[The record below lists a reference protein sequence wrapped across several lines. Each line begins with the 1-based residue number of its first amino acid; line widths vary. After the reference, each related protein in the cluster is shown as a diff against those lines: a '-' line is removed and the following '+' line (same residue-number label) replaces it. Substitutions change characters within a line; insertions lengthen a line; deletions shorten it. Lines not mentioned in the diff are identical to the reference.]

1 MSVDVESGSETREP
15 QRRSG
20 TRAWRATALSG
31 VAVLVLV
38 TVHMVAHHFVVEEV
52 GGLRTYR
59 QVLDYVGNPVIV
71 VLESLFLV
79 VVTWHGLLGLRSVLF
94 DLGLSEAARRRV
106 SRGLAALG
114 VGTVAYGL
122 ILIGVLA
129 ARG

>member
-1 MSVDVESGSETREP
+1 MDVDSRPETREP
-15 QRRSG
+15 RGRGG
-20 TRAWRATALSG
+20 TRTWRATALSG

-59 QVLDYVGNPVIV
+59 QVLAYVGHPVIV

-94 DLGLSEAARRRV
+94 DLGLPEAAQRRV
-106 SRGLAALG
+106 SRGLTALG
-114 VGTVAYGL
+114 VVTIVYGL
-122 ILIGVLA
+122 TLIGVLA
-129 ARG
+129 ARS